1 MPPINIQAVL
11 FDLDGTLRHN
21 LPAGHSTLLEFL
33 KELGYDVAPDRIPES
48 HRWTHRYWSIA
59 PERQADIAE
68 FGGETPQFWERQS
81 VRQLEVLGVQGDLPA
96 IAAQIGRLFNE
107 RYKPAHHVPEDVI
120 PTLRRLHAL
129 GYKVGLVSNRDEP
142 LEAIVAEL
150 GLADFFIFTLSAGQA
165 QAWKPDTAIFTKA
178 LALAGCSAK
187 MTVYVGDNYYADV
200 EGARAAGMLPILI
213 DPDGIFPDPGCPVI
227 RSLGELEATLAEL
240 TAPEPAPEP
249 APAD

>member
-1 MPPINIQAVL
+1 MTPRKIEAVL

-21 LPAGHSTLLEFL
+21 QPAGHSTFLEFL
-33 KELGYDVAPDRIPES
+33 KELGHEVTPERVLES

-59 PERQADIAE
+59 PERLADIE
-68 FGGETPQFWERQS
+68 ESGGENSRFWQLQS
-81 VRQLEVLGVQGDLPA
+81 VRQLEVLGVEGDLPA
-96 IAAQIGRLFNE
+96 IAAQIGRLFDE
-107 RYKPAHHVPEDVI
+107 RYKPAHHVPDDVI
-120 PTLRRLHAL
+120 PTLRRLHTL

-165 QAWKPDTAIFTKA
+165 QSWKPDAAIFTRA
-178 LALAGCSAK
+178 LALAGCPPEK
-187 MTVYVGDNYYADV
+187 TVYVGDNYYADV

-227 RSLGELEATLAEL
+227 SSLGDLESALARL
-240 TAPEPAPEP
+240 SAPEP